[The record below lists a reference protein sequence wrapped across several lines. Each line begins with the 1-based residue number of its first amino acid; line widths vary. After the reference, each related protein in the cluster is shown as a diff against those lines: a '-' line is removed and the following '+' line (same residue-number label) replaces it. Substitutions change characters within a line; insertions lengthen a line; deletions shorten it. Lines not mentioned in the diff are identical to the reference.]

1 MLRFKEKIIAVL
13 IITMLFL
20 GLAISPKVLGI
31 TNATY
36 EVNPNVIGI
45 YGNFTIR
52 FTAGSAIAGGGWIK
66 ISFPNGFELPC
77 NCGGVGW
84 QKTDFLVNGVM
95 PTYNPDGN
103 NGTNLKY
110 VTITLPSSM
119 NITQGSVVVIQI
131 KDTAKIKNPS
141 DPGMYSL
148 KISTSSEYTD
158 YATNLYEIT
167 YSSVQNVSLAILKNT
182 IASATGVVV
191 GFNTGLLG
199 DLGGDSEGGDYI
211 NLKFD
216 NNFTLP
222 NYISPDRI
230 KINGYKPF
238 DARIQGKV
246 LRMTTPKGLKIASSS
261 QVVIEIEERANI
273 VNPVTPGAYGIT
285 VSTSKEPKDIPS
297 NTVEIKDRP
306 FVKTDI
312 LITPDLPDGDNGYYK
327 TQPIVIL
334 LTQSNTGEAVQTFYH
349 FDSDSETLFTEPLYI
364 PEGVHA
370 LYYYSKCSS
379 ATEEQKSVDF
389 NVDISTPQLN
399 IINPLNNIITGNPN
413 CTVQGTASDN
423 SKLTLTVNGSG
434 VEPDVNGNFSY
445 SLTLSEGDNVI
456 DVKAVD
462 MAGNTSESQIILTL
476 NTTTPT
482 LMVSSPSNWQVFND
496 PNIPVN
502 GIITPVTD
510 VTLTV
515 NGLNVVI
522 NSDGSFEYALQVQNE
537 GINAVNIV
545 AKHNM
550 SGREASKSIIVVYK
564 PIILKTQITIVLK
577 VGSSEAF
584 VDEEKKLL
592 DVAPYVDPNSNRT
605 LVPLRFISE
614 AFGAIVEWDPLSRS
628 VRINFNSKQIVLQIG
643 NEQALVDGT
652 FQKLDQPPIIK
663 DGRTMVPIRF
673 ISESLGAKVDW
684 DQLTNKIT
692 IILPISG

>member
-1 MLRFKEKIIAVL
+1 MLRFKKEIIAVL

-20 GLAISPKVLGI
+20 GLTISPKVSGI

-52 FTAGSAIAGGGWIK
+52 FTAGSTITGGGWIK

-141 DPGMYSL
+141 EPGMYSL

-182 IASATGVVV
+182 IASVTGIVV

-199 DLGGDSEGGDYI
+199 YLEGDPEGEGDYI

-222 NYISPDRI
+222 NYVSSSAV
-230 KINGYKPF
+230 KINGYKSTSVYVK
-238 DARIQGKV
+238 GNV
-246 LRMTTPKGLKIASSS
+246 LQVYLPKNFKIASSS
-261 QVVIEIEERANI
+261 QVTVEIDETAGI
-273 VNPVTPGAYGIT
+273 VNPVTPGAYGVM
-285 VSTSKEPKDIPS
+285 VSTSKEPKGVPS
-297 NTVEIKDRP
+297 NTVEVKDKP

-312 LITPDLPDGDNGYYK
+312 IITPDLPDGDNGYYK

-334 LTQSNTGEAVQTFYH
+334 LPQTNTGDAVQTFYH
-349 FDSDSETLFTEPLYI
+349 FDSGSDTLYASPLYV
-364 PEGVHA
+364 PEGTHT

-379 ATEEQKSVDF
+379 ATEEQKSASF
-389 NVDISTPQLN
+389 NVDISPPRLN
-399 IINPLNNIITGNPN
+399 IISPTSNTIIGSQF
-413 CTVQGTASDN
+413 CTVQGVVTDD
-423 SKLTLTVNGSG
+423 SKLTLTINGKS
-434 VEPDVNGNFSY
+434 VEPDANGNFSY
-445 SLTLSEGDNVI
+445 SLTLSEGDNLI

-462 MAGNTSESQIILTL
+462 IAGNMSENQIAVTL
-476 NTTTPT
+476 NTATPT
-482 LMVSSPSNWQVFND
+482 LAISSPSDWQVFND
-496 PNIPVN
+496 KNISVK
-502 GIITPVTD
+502 GIVSPATD
-510 VTLTV
+510 VTVTA
-515 NGLNVVI
+515 NGINAII
-522 NSDGSFEYALQVQNE
+522 NSDGSFECVIQVEKE
-537 GINAVNIV
+537 GINAVNII
-545 AKHNM
+545 ATHNV
-550 SGREASKSIIVVYK
+550 SRRSVTKNIIVVYK
-564 PIILKTQITIVLK
+564 PVILKKQITIVLK
-577 VGSSEAF
+577 VGSKDAF
-584 VDEEKKLL
+584 VDGEKKML

-614 AFGAIVEWDPLSRS
+614 AFGATVVWDSLASS
-628 VRINFNSKQIVLQIG
+628 ATINLGSKNIVLQIG
-643 NEQALVDGT
+643 NKRALVNGD
-652 FQKLDQPPIIK
+652 FQELEQPPIIK

-673 ISESLGAKVDW
+673 ISESFGATVNYDS
-684 DQLTNKIT
+684 LTKTIT
-692 IILPISG
+692 IILPI

>member
-20 GLAISPKVLGI
+20 SLAILPKALGI

-36 EVNPNVIGI
+36 EVSPDVIGF

-52 FTAGSAIAGGGWIK
+52 FTAGSAIPGGGWIK
-66 ISFPNGFELPC
+66 ISFPNSFELPC

-84 QKTDFLVNGVM
+84 NKTDFLVNGVM

-110 VTITLPSSM
+110 VNITTPTNM
-119 NITQGSVVVIQI
+119 NISQGSVVVIQI
-131 KDTAKIKNPS
+131 KETARIKNPS
-141 DPGMYSL
+141 DPGTYAL
-148 KISTSSEYTD
+148 KISTSSEYSD
-158 YATNLYEIT
+158 YTTNLYEIS

-199 DLGGDSEGGDYI
+199 DLSEDDYI

-238 DARIQGKV
+238 DSRIQGKV
-246 LRMTTPKGLKIASSS
+246 LKMTTPKGLKIASSS
-261 QVVIEIEERANI
+261 QVVVEIDEKANI

-312 LITPDLPDGDNGYYK
+312 LITPDLPDGANGYYK

-334 LTQSNTGEAVQTFYH
+334 LPQTNTGEAVQTFYH
-349 FDSDSETLFTEPLYI
+349 FDSDPETLFTVPLYVH
-364 PEGVHA
+364 EGVHT
-370 LYYYSKCSS
+370 LYYYSRSSS
-379 ATEEQKSVDF
+379 ATEEQKSADF
-389 NVDISTPQLN
+389 NVDISPPQLN
-399 IINPLNNIITGNPN
+399 MKSPANNTITGEQF
-413 CTVQGTASDN
+413 CTVQGAVSDN
-423 SKLTLTVNGSG
+423 SKLTLIVNGSG

-445 SLTLSEGDNVI
+445 SITLSEGDNVI

-462 MAGNTSESQIILTL
+462 IAGNTSESRIILTL

-496 PNIPVN
+496 SNIPVN

-510 VTLTV
+510 VTVTV
-515 NGLNVVI
+515 NGLNVVV
-522 NSDGSFEYALQVQNE
+522 NSDGSFEYALQLQNE
-537 GINAVNIV
+537 GINAINIV
-545 AKHNM
+545 AKHNI

-564 PIILKTQITIVLK
+564 PVILKKQITIVLK
-577 VGSSEAF
+577 VGSKEAF
-584 VDEEKKLL
+584 VDSEKKLL
-592 DVAPYVDPNSNRT
+592 DVAPYIDPVSNRT

-614 AFGAIVEWDPLSRS
+614 AFGATVDWVPLQRT
-628 VRINFNSKQIVLQIG
+628 VRINLNSKQIVLQIG
-643 NEQALVDGT
+643 NEQALVDGA
-652 FQKLDQPPIIK
+652 FQKLDQPPVIK

-673 ISESLGAKVDW
+673 ISEALGATVDW
-684 DQLTNKIT
+684 NNLTNTIT
-692 IILPISG
+692 ITLPISG